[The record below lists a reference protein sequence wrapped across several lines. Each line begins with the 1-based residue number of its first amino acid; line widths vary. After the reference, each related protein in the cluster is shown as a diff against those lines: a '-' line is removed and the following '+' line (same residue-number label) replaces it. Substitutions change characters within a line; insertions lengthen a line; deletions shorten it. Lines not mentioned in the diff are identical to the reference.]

1 MNRKQRR
8 AQEKG
13 AAKGGVPGAAG
24 PVASAPTPDQAAIL
38 NSQAVALFRA
48 GQIAQAVPLLRQ
60 AVMLAPKNPMYSSN
74 LGELLRLSGKLDEAT
89 AELDRAITLTPP
101 YADAHSNRGN
111 LLRQVGRIAEAREA
125 YATALR
131 IRPNYPEALSN
142 LATTQMD
149 LGDYAGAAKTLREA
163 IALNPQLAILHR
175 NLSLALYSIGDHDGA
190 EKAFAAMENA
200 PVKPAHEMVE
210 TIIARGDMA
219 RFKNDIDGALQYYE
233 QAWRLQP
240 GHPLAHMRFGTMTML
255 KGDYRAAWPH
265 FGARWNM
272 PEAAV
277 DRRPF
282 TLPFW
287 QGGPL
292 PPGGKMLLFTEQGVG
307 ESLVLWSLMPEL
319 LARGIT
325 PVVETDPRMIPIL
338 QRSFPGIEIL
348 ERHNPPQP
356 RLLQPD
362 LVVQATLFDLAAVFR
377 QSPAD
382 CTGTL
387 PLKADM
393 ARAAT
398 IRAQYQA
405 DDPRPLIGIAWHS
418 ANAKLGAPKSA
429 VLTDLAPLL
438 ALPGY
443 RFVDLQYGNRVADR
457 DALKA
462 AHGIELFHDPAIDQ
476 LKDLE
481 GFAAQVAALDL
492 VISTSNTTA
501 HMAAALGKPTW
512 VMLHKGLSPHWY
524 WTRDGATTPWY
535 PTARLWRQ
543 QAANDWTGLAGIIAA
558 ELPKIL

>member
-13 AAKGGVPGAAG
+13 TAKAG
-24 PVASAPTPDQAAIL
+24 PAGTYGSAPAPDQAAVL
-38 NSQAVALFRA
+38 NSQALTHYGAGRLADAVA
-48 GQIAQAVPLLRQ
+48 LLRQ
-60 AVMLAPKNPMYSSN
+60 AVMVAPKHPMYSSN
-74 LGELLRLSGKLDEAT
+74 LGELLRLSGKLDEAA
-89 AELDRAITLTPP
+89 AELDRAVTLTPP

-111 LLRQVGRIAEAREA
+111 LLRQLGRVAEAREA
-125 YATALR
+125 YLTALR

-149 LGDYAGAAKTLREA
+149 LGDYAGAAETLRDA
-163 IALNPQLAILHR
+163 IRLNPQLAILHR
-175 NLSLALYSIGDHDGA
+175 NLSLALYSIGDHEGA
-190 EKAFAAMENA
+190 EKAFAAMEKA
-200 PVKPAHEMVE
+200 PVKPQQEMVE

-219 RFKNDIDGALQYYE
+219 RFKNDIDAALHYYE
-233 QAWRLQP
+233 KAWQVQP
-240 GHPLAHMRFGTMTML
+240 GHALAHMRYGTALMV

-272 PEAAV
+272 PEAEV

-287 QGGPL
+287 QGEAL
-292 PPGGKMLLFTEQGVG
+292 PPDGKMLLFTEQGVG

-325 PVVETDPRMIPIL
+325 PVVETDPRMLPIL
-338 QRSFPGIEIL
+338 RRSFPGVEFL
-348 ERHNPPQP
+348 ERLNPPAP
-356 RLLQPD
+356 RLLQSD

-377 QSPAD
+377 SSPAD
-382 CTGTL
+382 CTGIL

-393 ARAAT
+393 ARAAA
-398 IRAQYQA
+398 IRAQYKA
-405 DDPRPLIGIAWHS
+405 DDPRPLVGIAWHS

-443 RFVDLQYGNRVADR
+443 RFVDLQYGNRSADR
-457 DALKA
+457 EALKA

-481 GFAAQVAALDL
+481 GFAAQVAALDM

-512 VMLHKGLSPHWY
+512 LMLHKGISPHWY

-543 QAANDWTGLAGIIAA
+543 QAANDWTGLAEIIAA
-558 ELPKIL
+558 ELPKVL